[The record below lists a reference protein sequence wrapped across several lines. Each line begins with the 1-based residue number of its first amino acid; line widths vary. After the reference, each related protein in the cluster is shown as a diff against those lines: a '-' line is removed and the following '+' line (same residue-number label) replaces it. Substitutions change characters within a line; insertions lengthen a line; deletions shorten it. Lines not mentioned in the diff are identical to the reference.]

1 MVKMSRERVEKLARD
16 LVSTMGRSRA
26 VTFHKDLDG
35 VLQVIASALTE
46 EFRRE
51 EEREENVR
59 KRLASMKKT
68 PSRKS
73 PAWEELFHKM
83 MEEEYMREGLD
94 A

>member
-16 LVSTMGRSRA
+16 LVSAMARSRA
-26 VTFHKDLDG
+26 VTFHKERDAVHQL
-35 VLQVIASALTE
+35 VAHALSE

-59 KRLASMKKT
+59 RRMQSMKKT

-73 PAWEELFHKM
+73 PQWEELFHRM
-83 MEEEYMREGLD
+83 MEEEYVREGLD